1 MYVVFDLQ
9 EDERPCKLFIS
20 IIDEHPMD
28 VIAGKLKSSFG
39 STDNS
44 RRLQNSAQM
53 GDPLKNCKEL
63 KKLSD

>member
-1 MYVVFDLQ
+1 VTRYIIHCKIYVVFDLQ

-28 VIAGKLKSSFG
+28 VITGKLKSSFG

-44 RRLQNSAQM
+44 RRLQKCYTD
-53 GDPLKNCKEL
+53 G
-63 KKLSD
+63 